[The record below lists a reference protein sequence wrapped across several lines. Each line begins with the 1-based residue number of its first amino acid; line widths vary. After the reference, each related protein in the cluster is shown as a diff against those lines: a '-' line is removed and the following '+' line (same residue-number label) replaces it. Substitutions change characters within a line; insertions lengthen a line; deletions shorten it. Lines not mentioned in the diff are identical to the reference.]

1 MSIFSKN
8 KNPEPMRDEEAP
20 RDAEPAP
27 AIPEEAPEAPSPS
40 TPKLHTPESFDFNR
54 YFLAERRILLENVS
68 YETQR
73 AVPNGSQLKLG
84 VKDTIVAQ
92 LLGKA
97 GVKVTFNRALR
108 FEPEGPFTLS
118 VSFGVMLVFNPGT
131 RDEVD
136 WRSVDVADLF
146 RKHCPQLVQ
155 TMTAKAAL
163 LVAEITAANGTPV
176 IPLK

>member
-8 KNPEPMRDEEAP
+8 KNPDSMRDEEAA
-20 RDAEPAP
+20 RDTEPAI
-27 AIPEEAPEAPSPS
+27 AEEAPQAEAPSAPR
-40 TPKLHTPESFDFNR
+40 LHTPENFDFNR

-73 AVPNGSQLKLG
+73 AMPNGSQLKLG